1 MISFNSNIKQ
11 SGLFANV
18 NKKLIEFDQ
27 DHLHHLTIDKCNDT
41 AEDLKRMFGD
51 VRVRE
56 RERESSIYNLI

>member
-1 MISFNSNIKQ
+1 MIGINSNGKQ
-11 SGLFANV
+11 DGLFANV

-51 VRVRE
+51 VRVRN
-56 RERESSIYNLI
+56 SDLYTS